1 MFDWS
6 VGRIV
11 VAVPANSDGYPT
23 RRTDHHHARDRN
35 TSRGAA
41 IHHRNRPH
49 PRGPTPLAP
58 SSRRRRRAR
67 PVVHFTWDNRC
78 PGTAGFARWTAFVG
92 QRISEHG
99 LTAAAREV
107 DTLVAVARRLGI
119 ASAAVDVLADDTQP
133 EPARCRAFAHTV
145 SALTRPACPVSP

>member
-1 MFDWS
+1 M
-6 VGRIV
+6 V
-11 VAVPANSDGYPT
+11 VAVPANCDGYPT
-23 RRTDHHHARDRN
+23 GKTTTTMLVTESLPQVQPSTIAAVRTPAARR
-35 TSRGAA
+35 GW
-41 IHHRNRPH
+41 
-49 PRGPTPLAP
+49 
-58 SSRRRRRAR
+58 RRASDVAAG
-67 PVVHFTWDNRC
+67 PAVVHFTWDNRC

-119 ASAAVDVLADDTQP
+119 ESVAVDVLADDTQP

-145 SALTRPACPVSP
+145 SALTRPACPAST

>member
-1 MFDWS
+1 MLVTGTLPQVQPS
-6 VGRIV
+6 TIATVRT
-11 VAVPANSDGYPT
+11 PA
-23 RRTDHHHARDRN
+23 AR
-35 TSRGAA
+35 
-41 IHHRNRPH
+41 
-49 PRGPTPLAP
+49 
-58 SSRRRRRAR
+58 RRRRRA
-67 PVVHFTWDNRC
+67 PDVAAAPAVVHFTWDNRC

>member
-1 MFDWS
+1 MLVTGTLPEVQPSTIEF
-6 VGRIV
+6 VRT
-11 VAVPANSDGYPT
+11 PA
-23 RRTDHHHARDRN
+23 A
-35 TSRGAA
+35 
-41 IHHRNRPH
+41 
-49 PRGPTPLAP
+49 
-58 SSRRRRRAR
+58 RRRWRRA
-67 PVVHFTWDNRC
+67 PDVATAPTVVHFTWDNRC

-107 DTLVAVARRLGI
+107 HTLVAVARRLGI